1 VKRGTRLRDRVAA
14 EIKPGKDLLVI
25 LVANRQLS
33 RPLAVNC
40 DLPARIPEPGLQ
52 KQRNPK
58 GSLRISRLN
67 ANIVRMPSGMRR

>member
-1 VKRGTRLRDRVAA
+1 VKRGIRLRDRVAA

-33 RPLAVNC
+33 RPLAVNY
-40 DLPARIPEPGLQ
+40 DSPAKIPEPGLP

-58 GSLRISRLN
+58 GSLRISRRN
-67 ANIVRMPSGMRR
+67 ASIVRMPSDMRL